1 MTQENTN
8 DQSAVESTRLPFD
21 VEFFQAAHQFTTTAL
36 ENIPELHGVA
46 VVPLWQTQP
55 ENTPSG
61 LLRLRNP
68 QPPFIASLL
77 MLLQKLTAF
86 SVEAHR
92 DMVKQLQMFDGYA
105 AELASQIKARRDELA
120 GLSNS
125 TDTPHDA

>member
-1 MTQENTN
+1 MTQDSTN
-8 DQSAVESTRLPFD
+8 DQTVEAKRPPFD
-21 VEFFQAAHQFTTTAL
+21 VQFFQAAHEFTTGAL
-36 ENIPELHGVA
+36 ENVPELHGVA
-46 VVPLWQTQP
+46 IVPLWQTQP

-92 DMVKQLQMFDGYA
+92 DMVKQLQMFDGHA
-105 AELASQIKARRDELA
+105 SELASQIKARRDELA
-120 GLSNS
+120 GLPNNN
-125 TDTPHDA
+125 TDTTPDA

>member
-1 MTQENTN
+1 MTQDNQNE
-8 DQSAVESTRLPFD
+8 QSAVEAKRLPFD
-21 VEFFQAAHQFTTTAL
+21 VQFFKAAHEFTTAAL
-36 ENIPELHGVA
+36 ENVPELHGVA
-46 VVPLWQTQP
+46 IVPLWQTQP
-55 ENTPSG
+55 EEAPAG

-105 AELASQIKARRDELA
+105 AELANQIKAHREELE
-120 GLSNS
+120 LLQNN
-125 TDTPHDA
+125 TDTPPDA

>member
-1 MTQENTN
+1 MTQENQN
-8 DQSAVESTRLPFD
+8 DQPAVEAKRLPFD
-21 VEFFQAAHQFTTTAL
+21 VEFFQSAHEFTTNAL
-36 ENIPELHGVA
+36 ENVPELHGLA
-46 VVPLWQTQP
+46 IVPLWQTQP

-92 DMVKQLQMFDGYA
+92 DMIKQLQMFDGYA
-105 AELASQIKARRDELA
+105 AELAAQIKARRDELA
-120 GLSNS
+120 GLQNNQ
-125 TDTPHDA
+125 DTPPDA